1 MYYHCP
7 EVTIFLR
14 VLGLPLV
21 NSSDPVRCRLIESD
35 VKGSKCS
42 LNDVTVGPKCKPA
55 DLPGTHL
62 KVWVWGRTRGS
73 SDCLMCAMLHCVFFC
88 PLYIYCAVI
97 SAFLW
102 QKSKPAENIYAKYLL
117 VPASQTVTVSN
128 GIFSVYRAL
137 QTFNSISLFTVFSH
151 FSDIVSPIR
160 EINEKRNWK

>member
-21 NSSDPVRCRLIESD
+21 NYSDPVINITMLWTVGNSLRQSVQRCRLMESD

-73 SDCLMCAMLHCVFFC
+73 SDCLMCAMLRCVFFC

-102 QKSKPAENIYAKYLL
+102 QKSKPAENIFR
-117 VPASQTVTVSN
+117 P
-128 GIFSVYRAL
+128 IFAGS
-137 QTFNSISLFTVFSH
+137 SISNSNCL
-151 FSDIVSPIR
+151 
-160 EINEKRNWK
+160 KRYFFRLQSITDF